1 MRNIKLII
9 ILAFLLMIGFYQ
21 TAYASETYQL
31 DGEYRIYDLQD
42 NPYQVDMPPLTYY
55 PKIINYSNTNYLNMT
70 MGNTS
75 YQLNQT
81 IQVNDIDSVL
91 LGATL
96 ISGTK
101 YGNLGSY
108 TQTYIYLNSD
118 ADYYSLNFTLLQKRG
133 GQGWV
138 DVYAYV
144 NNSWVKAE
152 SYTDVGTAFN
162 LGTIKPESKVNGWK
176 CVCHWELANRFT
188 LLRPDDTYADGYKF
202 NEFGFIVKDSQQQ
215 EEDTQSQIE
224 ENTRQTNGILG
235 TIQNKI
241 DGVVNKIQSVI
252 DGITNLP
259 DLIMDGLK
267 DLLIPD
273 DFTELITDNVDDL
286 TESLG
291 VLGFPLRFV
300 NDCVNTITSND
311 GLQLEVS
318 VPTIGSPWGTLFP
331 GYYRQNILYFSSIK
345 CFTNVGSN
353 THFSSLLSLFG
364 LNYNSTIVSVVHAF
378 TNLALFFVL
387 LRFLVNKYNDIFDTD
402 INKRHNITE

>member
-162 LGTIKPESKVNGWK
+162 LGTIKPNS
-176 CVCHWELANRFT
+176 L
-188 LLRPDDTYADGYKF
+188 
-202 NEFGFIVKDSQQQ
+202 
-215 EEDTQSQIE
+215 
-224 ENTRQTNGILG
+224 
-235 TIQNKI
+235 
-241 DGVVNKIQSVI
+241 
-252 DGITNLP
+252 NL
-259 DLIMDGLK
+259 
-267 DLLIPD
+267 
-273 DFTELITDNVDDL
+273 
-286 TESLG
+286 
-291 VLGFPLRFV
+291 
-300 NDCVNTITSND
+300 
-311 GLQLEVS
+311 
-318 VPTIGSPWGTLFP
+318 
-331 GYYRQNILYFSSIK
+331 
-345 CFTNVGSN
+345 
-353 THFSSLLSLFG
+353 
-364 LNYNSTIVSVVHAF
+364 
-378 TNLALFFVL
+378 
-387 LRFLVNKYNDIFDTD
+387 
-402 INKRHNITE
+402 

>member
-1 MRNIKLII
+1 MNNVKLII
-9 ILAFLLMIGFYQ
+9 LLAFILMFGLYDNV
-21 TAYASETYQL
+21 YASETYQL
-31 DGEYRIYDLQD
+31 DSDYRIYDLQD

-55 PKIINYSNTNYLNMT
+55 PKIINYTNTNYLNMT

-81 IQVNDIDSVL
+81 IQVSDIDSVL

-108 TQTYIYLNSD
+108 TQIYSYLNTES
-118 ADYYSLNFTLLQKRG
+118 DYYTFNFTLLQKRG
-133 GQGWV
+133 GTGWI
-138 DVYAYV
+138 DIYAYV
-144 NNSWVKAE
+144 NSDWVKVE
-152 SYTDVGTAFN
+152 QYSSVGTSFN

-176 CVCHWELANRFT
+176 AVCHWELTNRFT

-202 NEFGFIVKDSQQQ
+202 NEFSFIVKDSQQQ
-215 EEDTQSQIE
+215 EEDVQSQIE

-241 DGVVNKIQSVI
+241 DAVTNKVQSIV
-252 DGITNLP
+252 DGISNLP
-259 DLIMDGLK
+259 SAIMDGLK

-286 TESLG
+286 TSSLG

-300 NDCVNTITSND
+300 NDAVDTIND
-311 GLQLEVS
+311 NDSVELEVS
-318 VPTIGSPWGTLFP
+318 VPSFGSPWGTLFP
-331 GYYRQNILYFSSIK
+331 GYHRSNILYFSNTR
-345 CFTNVGSN
+345 CFTYVSSN
-353 THFSSLLSLFG
+353 SQFSNILNMFG
-364 LNYNSTIVSVVHAF
+364 LNYNSTIISCVHSF
-378 TNLALFFVL
+378 TNFALFWWSDLCNPTTNNNNAQAVPQ
-387 LRFLVNKYNDIFDTD
+387 T
-402 INKRHNITE
+402 